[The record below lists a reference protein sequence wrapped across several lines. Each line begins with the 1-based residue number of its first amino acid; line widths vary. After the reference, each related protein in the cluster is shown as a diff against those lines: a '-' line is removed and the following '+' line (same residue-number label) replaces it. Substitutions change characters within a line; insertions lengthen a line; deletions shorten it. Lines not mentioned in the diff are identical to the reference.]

1 MKKIKRILVSFLML
15 GTLSSV
21 AQEGATFD
29 FDKGVLK
36 ICSSKKFV
44 IKGYDGNEVVV
55 KNLNPEK
62 SAYRVFRSSADV
74 LDTKDEKAPRVARG
88 VTSTGRSYSYSYSTS
103 TASDSTNIHFFPR
116 FNDEQERSEGLKKLG
131 KKAEAQE
138 SGIYLKIEQED
149 GKLTISD
156 DLDNTFVMFNDEKYE
171 LLIPN
176 TLKLVWDTNGCAKSS
191 TTRAV
196 FYSTSKSELKDF
208 KGEVEITS
216 TLNNMSLT
224 DVSGPV
230 TVNTIG
236 GNVIVE
242 FIKTTP
248 NKLYSIYSNNGFID
262 IKIPEKSNITID
274 AKGEE
279 ILSDLD
285 FSITKEEELNGA
297 QYMNLVLGNG
307 AVKMK
312 LDAGYGNIYLR
323 KSN

>member
-1 MKKIKRILVSFLML
+1 MKKINTVIVIFSLFFA
-15 GTLSSV
+15 LSIS
-21 AQEGATFD
+21 AQEGAKFD
-29 FDKGVLK
+29 FSKGTLK

-44 IKGYDGNEVVV
+44 IKGYDGNEVVI
-55 KNLNPEK
+55 KNLSPQK
-62 SAYRVFRSSADV
+62 SNYRVFTSTRP
-74 LDTKDEKAPRVARG
+74 EKASAPSYRG
-88 VTSTGRSYSYSYSTS
+88 ISTTRSYSYTL
-103 TASDSTNIHFFPR
+103 SDSVDTDIHFFPR
-116 FNDEQERSEGLKKLG
+116 INEDEERSEGLKKLG

-138 SGIYLKIEQED
+138 SGIYLKIEQSNDEL
-149 GKLTISD
+149 KISD

-176 TLKLVWDTNGCAKSS
+176 TLKLNWSTNGCENK
-191 TTRAV
+191 TRTSAV
-196 FYSTSKSELKDF
+196 FYSTSKSELIDF

-216 TLNNMSLT
+216 TLNNMNLI

-242 FIKTTP
+242 FNKTTP

-262 IKIPEKSNITID
+262 IKLPAKSNVNID
-274 AKGEE
+274 AKADE

-285 FSITKEEELNGA
+285 FNITDENEVNGT
-297 QYMNLVLGNG
+297 QHMNLVLGNG
-307 AVKMK
+307 TIKMK

-323 KSN
+323 KGK

>member
-1 MKKIKRILVSFLML
+1 MKKFKLLLVSFLIL
-15 GTLSSV
+15 ATISTV
-21 AQEGATFD
+21 AQEGAKFN
-29 FDKGVLK
+29 FDKGTLK
-36 ICSSKKFV
+36 ICSSKNFV
-44 IKGYDGNEVVV
+44 VKGYDGNEVVV
-55 KNLNPEK
+55 KNLNPEGK
-62 SAYRVFRSSADV
+62 NYRIYTSHND
-74 LDTKDEKAPRVARG
+74 LKDAKDPKAPK
-88 VTSTGRSYSYSYSTS
+88 VTRSVSSTSRSYSYSYGVSS
-103 TASDSTNIHFFPR
+103 HSDSTAVHFFPR
-116 FNDEQERSEGLKKLG
+116 FSDENERSEGLKKLG

-149 GKLTISD
+149 GQLTISD
-156 DLDNTFVMFNDEKYE
+156 DVDNTFVMFNDEKYE

-176 TLKLVWDTNGCAKSS
+176 TLKLVWDTNGCESKSS
-191 TTRAV
+191 RRTM

-216 TLNNMSLT
+216 TLNNMNLI

-242 FIKTTP
+242 FVKTTP

-262 IKIPEKSNITID
+262 IKLPRKSNVTID

-279 ILSDLD
+279 IMSDLD
-285 FSITKEEELNGA
+285 FNITKEEELHGA

-307 AVKMK
+307 NVKMK

-323 KSN
+323 KAE